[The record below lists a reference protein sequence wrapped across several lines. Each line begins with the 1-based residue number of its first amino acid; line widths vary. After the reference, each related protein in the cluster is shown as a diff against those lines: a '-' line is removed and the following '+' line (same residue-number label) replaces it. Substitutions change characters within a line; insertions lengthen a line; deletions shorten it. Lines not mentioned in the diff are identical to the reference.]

1 MLGRSSPWNTRPGQ
15 DMIAVGIGFYY
26 LAELLL
32 SFYTVT
38 YEKVPTGV
46 NANKASC
53 SLLQHVSA
61 PVE

>member
-1 MLGRSSPWNTRPGQ
+1 
-15 DMIAVGIGFYY
+15 MIAVGIGFYY